1 METAMVTEKKKEMAI
16 IMVTAMVIIIIMAI
30 VIIMVMEIPTAKV
43 TKNPIKKKKT
53 NSIFLSYITL
63 IILKR
68 AYKIYNN
75 LEVLM

>member
-16 IMVTAMVIIIIMAI
+16 IMVTAMVIIIMAI

-43 TKNPIKKKKT
+43 TKNPIKKKKK

-75 LEVLM
+75 VEVLM

>member
-1 METAMVTEKKKEMAI
+1 M
-16 IMVTAMVIIIIMAI
+16 
-30 VIIMVMEIPTAKV
+30 PTAKV
-43 TKNPIKKKKT
+43 TKNPIKKK

>member
-1 METAMVTEKKKEMAI
+1 METAIVTEKKKEMSI
-16 IMVTAMVIIIIMAI
+16 IMVTAMVIIIIM
-30 VIIMVMEIPTAKV
+30 VMVMEIPTAKV

>member
-1 METAMVTEKKKEMAI
+1 METAMVTEKKKEMSI
-16 IMVTAMVIIIIMAI
+16 IMVTAMVII
-30 VIIMVMEIPTAKV
+30 MVMEMPTAKV
-43 TKNPIKKKKT
+43 TKNPIKKKKK